1 MHRHFAF
8 ILFYVV
14 LLNFGVIHAGAQTHD
29 TLKQRNSR
37 SLDSITVSASSKQ
50 FTLSNRRFS
59 PGTNSIRVS
68 AEALAKMQMS
78 SLAEFIQQENAVY
91 LKEYGRGM
99 GAYISVRGTSSSHT
113 TIAWN
118 GQSLS
123 VPTMGQTDL
132 SHIPLYFFD
141 AMEIHIG
148 GNSAL
153 YGDGSIG
160 GSIQLNTKPKW
171 ERGIHGDIL
180 LSAGSFSSF
189 VQGATLRY
197 SGKTTESRTSILHSS
212 ALNNYPFTNNT
223 SIGRPTERLNNSAF
237 DNYGLLQEVYK
248 KFGDSSLLSAT
259 LMYQNFDREIQPSVS
274 SNYRPESYESIYDK
288 NLKLNIG
295 YNASRNHFSYGARI
309 SYAYDNQKYKEDIIA
324 AGRYFASVDAEYK
337 LDKLTFKG
345 GASGEY
351 IKPDVYS
358 YADSVREVKS
368 NLYALLRFIP
378 FDRLILSGGI
388 RFAKVTNSEVPLMPS
403 LDAKYLIIKSE
414 NHTVAIRGSIS
425 QNSKIPSLN
434 DRYWGGEHLYL
445 RSERSFTT
453 EGGIDYSWFSGT
465 WGIDL
470 FGTLYRSS
478 VKDWIRWL
486 PAGVVWRPQNIP
498 EVLSRGGEAGAR
510 LSGQIADWNLS
521 MNFSYVFTNIMMKK
535 ATWEEDPA
543 VGQQLAYQPKHSW
556 RTTVKAE
563 RGALSFY
570 GGLYFTGERTT
581 IDIFDIL
588 PSYLITDLGAIFSF
602 KAFGEEFTANGVV
615 KNLFDVSYQNV
626 KFYAMPGRNCQISLQ
641 WKF

>member
-1 MHRHFAF
+1 MHRNFAF

-14 LLNFGVIHAGAQTHD
+14 LLNFGVINAEAQSRD
-29 TLKQRNSR
+29 TSKLRGSR

-50 FTLSNRRFS
+50 FSLSNRRFS

-68 AEALAKMQMS
+68 SEALAKMQMS

-171 ERGIHGDIL
+171 EKGIHGDIL
-180 LSAGSFSSF
+180 LSAGSFNSF
-189 VQGATLRY
+189 LEGATLRF
-197 SGKTTESRTSILHSS
+197 SGKTTESRTSLLHSS

-248 KFGDSSLLSAT
+248 KFRDSSLLTAT

-274 SNYRPESYESIYDK
+274 SNDRPESYESIYDK

-309 SYAYDNQKYKEDIIA
+309 SYAYDNQRYKEDIIA
-324 AGRYFASVDAEYK
+324 AGRYFASVDAEYR

-345 GASGEY
+345 GASGEF

-358 YADSVREVKS
+358 YADSVRETKV
-368 NLYALLRFIP
+368 NIFALLRFVP
-378 FDRLILSGGI
+378 YDRLILSGGI
-388 RFAKVTNSEVPLMPS
+388 RYTKVTNTQVPVMPS
-403 LDAKYLIIKSE
+403 LDAKYLLIRSA
-414 NHTVAIRGSIS
+414 NHIVALRGSMS
-425 QNSKIPSLN
+425 QNSKVPSLN

-445 RSERSFTT
+445 RSECSFTT
-453 EGGIDYSWFSGT
+453 EGGADYSWFSGA
-465 WGIDL
+465 WSVDL

-486 PAGVVWRPQNIP
+486 PAGVIWRPQNIP
-498 EVLSRGGEAGAR
+498 EVLSRGAEAGAR
-510 LSGQIADWNLS
+510 LTGRISDWNLS
-521 MNFSYVFTNIMMKK
+521 LNFSYAYTNIRMIE
-535 ATWEEDPA
+535 AVWTEDPA
-543 VGQQLAYQPKHSW
+543 VGKQLAYQPKHSW
-556 RTTVKAE
+556 RTTIKAE
-563 RGALSFY
+563 RGALSLY

-588 PSYLITDLGAIFSF
+588 PSYLLTDVGAIYRF
-602 KAFGEEFTANGVV
+602 KVFGEAFTANGVV
-615 KNLFDVSYQNV
+615 KNIFDVSYQNV
-626 KFYAMPGRNCQISLQ
+626 KFYAMPGRNWQISLKWQ
-641 WKF
+641 F